1 MSTTNESEAR
11 VPGIYELARHH
22 LTVLCD
28 QFLYADP
35 VRIVSAWEC
44 CKAVDPED
52 LTDPYEGPISLRLEV
67 MHDIGRARTE
77 EGCGDADCFASF
89 APLLAAYGKG
99 RWPYEAMRDYLRVF
113 EGYDEQKAEATATRM
128 WENARVLY
136 DRLKFADGKPAKKA
150 A

>member
-1 MSTTNESEAR
+1 MSHNESEAR
-11 VPGIYELARHH
+11 VPGIYELSRHH

-44 CKAVDPED
+44 GKAIDRED
-52 LTDPYEGPISLRLEV
+52 LTDPYEGPMSMRLEV
-67 MHDIGRARTE
+67 INDIGCARAE
-77 EGCGDADCFASF
+77 EGCRDVDGFASF
-89 APLLAAYGKG
+89 APLLAAYGED
-99 RWPYEAMRDYLRVF
+99 WPREGMRDYLRIF

-128 WENARVLY
+128 WENARVIY
-136 DRLKFADGKPAKKA
+136 DRLKFADGTPAKKA

>member
-1 MSTTNESEAR
+1 MSTNNESETR

-44 CKAVDPED
+44 GKTIDPGD
-52 LTDPYEGPISLRLEV
+52 LTDSYEGPMSMRLEV
-67 MHDIGRARTE
+67 MSDIGGARAE
-77 EGCGDADCFASF
+77 EGCGDVDCFASF
-89 APLLAAYGKG
+89 ATLLAAYGED
-99 RWPYEAMRDYLRVF
+99 WPHEAMRDYLRIF
-113 EGYDEQKAEATATRM
+113 EEYDEKAADDTAKRM
-128 WENARVLY
+128 WKNARTLY
-136 DRLKFADGKPAKKA
+136 DAFKFADGKPEKKA

>member
-1 MSTTNESEAR
+1 MSTNKESEAR

-44 CKAVDPED
+44 GKAVNPEE
-52 LTDPYEGPISLRLEV
+52 LTDPYEGPMSLRLEV
-67 MHDIGRARTE
+67 MHDIGSARVE
-77 EGCGDADCFASF
+77 EGTVDCFASF
-89 APLLAAYGKG
+89 APLLAAYGEN
-99 RWPYEAMRDYLRVF
+99 WPYEAMRDYLRIF
-113 EGYDEQKAEATATRM
+113 EEYDEEKAEATAARM
-128 WENARVLY
+128 WKNARTLY
-136 DRLKFADGKPAKKA
+136 DAFKFTDGQPEKKA